1 MRCAQ
6 NENEALVRP
15 RTAATR
21 PRTIPEIAPT
31 SSRPERHRPHP
42 PTRTRVRDTH
52 RQANLFGLGDES
64 FDFNNSFGQDD
75 DFMNES
81 IGSRGL
87 QDFGDL
93 RDPADLSMDRSPAS
107 LDTFDMP
114 NAFDLVAQQSA
125 TVFPAPSP
133 STARQHFPPAQKTRQ
148 QSSHSLDMPEGAPS
162 VPPFNPE
169 EGLSP
174 DTITNLRKTLEATSP
189 APCPRFHPQ
198 QPRQRHDRSAPN
210 LNQRKSRTRPEAEI
224 QGGRCGQI
232 KVNHICPFAQ
242 AQPRN
247 ADAQT
252 DDPRRPVRTNDRDK
266 YVAVTPKVDAMTD
279 DEATPR
285 PAPSADGDHAFR
297 ERTVKVGTFVPA
309 IAMYG
314 RGRPGRR
321 SHRRTASSASTG
333 TVETLMDTDPPSKP
347 RRKGVK
353 AKRRRRGPGLPRSCR
368 TPGPPRLPPRRRRAR
383 RP

>member
-1 MRCAQ
+1 
-6 NENEALVRP
+6 
-15 RTAATR
+15 
-21 PRTIPEIAPT
+21 
-31 SSRPERHRPHP
+31 
-42 PTRTRVRDTH
+42 
-52 RQANLFGLGDES
+52 
-64 FDFNNSFGQDD
+64 
-75 DFMNES
+75 
-81 IGSRGL
+81 
-87 QDFGDL
+87 
-93 RDPADLSMDRSPAS
+93 MDRSPAS

-148 QSSHSLDMPEGAPS
+148 QSSHPLDMPEGAPS

-169 EGLSP
+169 DGLSP

-189 APCPRFHPQ
+189 AAMPPVPA
-198 QPRQRHDRSAPN
+198 PRQCAEFKPA
-210 LNQRKSRTRPEAEI
+210 QKSDETR
-224 QGGRCGQI
+224 GRYKCGRCGQI

-252 DDPRRPVRTNDRDK
+252 DDPRRPLRTNDRDK

-297 ERTVKVGTFVPA
+297 ERTVKIGTFVPA
-309 IAMYG
+309 IAVVDEDG
-314 RGRPGRR
+314 PGRR

-333 TVETLMDTDPPSKP
+333 TVETLMDTDPPKP

-353 AKRRRRGPGLPRSCR
+353 SEATTPR
-368 TPGPPRLPPRRRRAR
+368 PGPPTFVPVSYTHLTLPTKA
-383 RP
+383 